1 MIVPRAAGR
10 HRASRLALGA
20 ATVLCVLLARTTG
33 AADVTDWIMASVA
46 PDGSPSAQL
55 LGDLSRSFER
65 ASGGRIRIKERF
77 GGVLGDEITTFGD
90 CQKGR
95 VQLWAGSVSAAEAAV
110 PGVTVLDTPYLVADL
125 GAYGRGV
132 RGDVL
137 DGPLAGRAFRAHGIV
152 PFAAGFVGWRSIST
166 REKPVRVPADLRGL
180 RMRSLPSALHISLWR
195 HLGAVPKVTALTEV
209 LSTFREKL
217 VDAVDLQVVY
227 LFATSLVE
235 QIRHHTRSSHMAQT
249 AAVFIN
255 KDAFGRLS
263 KRAQGE
269 LLRLR
274 MEWTARSN
282 KVHGALEDEL
292 VDAVRAAGVQVIVP
306 TAAEQAAWRQATA
319 PLAAEALRRGGPVG
333 AEIIQAVQAAR

>member
-1 MIVPRAAGR
+1 MIAPPAARRVRA
-10 HRASRLALGA
+10 LLGA
-20 ATVLCVLLARTTG
+20 GALLGVLFARPTG
-33 AADVTDWIMASVA
+33 AADVTEWIMASVA

-55 LGDLSRSFER
+55 LAELSRSFER
-65 ASGGRIRIKERF
+65 ASGGRIKVKERL

-95 VQLWAGSVSAAEAAV
+95 VQVWAGSVSAAEASV

-125 GAYGRGV
+125 TAYERGV
-132 RGDVL
+132 RADIL
-137 DGPLAGRAFRAHGIV
+137 DGPLAGRAFRAQGLV
-152 PFAAGFVGWRSIST
+152 PYVAGFVGWRSIST

-235 QIRHHTRSSHMAQT
+235 RLRHHTRTGHMAQT
-249 AAVFIN
+249 AAVVIH

-263 KRAQGE
+263 KRGQGE

-274 MEWTARSN
+274 AEWAARSN
-282 KVHGALEDEL
+282 KVHGKLEDEL
-292 VDAVRAAGVQVIVP
+292 VEAVRAAGVQVIVP
-306 TAAEQAAWRQATA
+306 TAAEQAAWRLATA

-333 AEIIQAVQAAR
+333 AEILRTVQARP